1 MSSGVFMSLLQILR
15 KSDVGGAECSVH
27 DSISFSPDRSK
38 ARCVNYCISSKNYQ
52 PCTVQIWIL
61 WIFSSNPLCLHI
73 LWSISVFAL
82 HHVGRAIE
90 ALYTLSACPR
100 QLGSYTEIQIQ
111 QGTMCFMHGALI
123 DANLW
128 KKTCEPVKRQSTSWA
143 KLCEC
148 QWLLSLALL

>member
-1 MSSGVFMSLLQILR
+1 MRSSLFMSLLQILR
-15 KSDVGGAECSVH
+15 KSDVWGAEYSVH
-27 DSISFSPDRSK
+27 DSISCSPDRSR
-38 ARCVNYCISSKNYQ
+38 AHCVNYCISSKNYQ

-73 LWSISVFAL
+73 LCSISVFAL

-90 ALYTLSACPR
+90 ALYTLSARPR

-123 DANLW
+123 DANMRE
-128 KKTCEPVKRQSTSWA
+128 KKLVNQWRDKARA

-148 QWLLSLALL
+148 QWLLSLALV